1 MVNVKARFRW
11 TIATLQVVGIGL
23 ILVAVMFEIS
33 YGKAVLAINE
43 ALRTRTHADATRLAA
58 DLGATTSWK
67 DLPAMTHAIEQFLE
81 KDKAIRGITILD
93 PEGKILL
100 TKGSTFPPEVLSRLA
115 GDEDTTVAVSEQ
127 FYSTHALVSDGGKL
141 GRFLLMKEDDS
152 AYALR
157 AQQRWVIYLTLVLVL
172 GFTTLGGYLQGRRI
186 NRPIENLSGIAGRVL
201 SNSSDVM
208 GATSQM
214 ASIAAEQAAAVAE
227 TNVTMEEVKQTA
239 QSAKESAQKIVVS
252 SERSVEFSE
261 KGMGAVDVSTTEIKH
276 IREQVEAI
284 AVKVDELR
292 GQVSEVGEIIST
304 VNDIAEQSN
313 LLAVNASIE
322 AAKASEYGRGFAV
335 VAQEVKNLALQ
346 SKQATAQVRGTLGAI
361 QRGIEEL
368 YDSARLGRERT
379 EIGVQSIVQTGEI
392 IRRLSEVI
400 SDSAND
406 AQQIAISSNEQVI
419 GLEQATMAMN
429 SINQTAT
436 ETMTSSQQLERNGHT
451 LHSMAME
458 LEGLVANYRVG
469 G

>member
-1 MVNVKARFRW
+1 
-11 TIATLQVVGIGL
+11 
-23 ILVAVMFEIS
+23 
-33 YGKAVLAINE
+33 
-43 ALRTRTHADATRLAA
+43 
-58 DLGATTSWK
+58 
-67 DLPAMTHAIEQFLE
+67 
-81 KDKAIRGITILD
+81 
-93 PEGKILL
+93 
-100 TKGSTFPPEVLSRLA
+100 
-115 GDEDTTVAVSEQ
+115 
-127 FYSTHALVSDGGKL
+127 
-141 GRFLLMKEDDS
+141 
-152 AYALR
+152 
-157 AQQRWVIYLTLVLVL
+157 
-172 GFTTLGGYLQGRRI
+172 
-186 NRPIENLSGIAGRVL
+186 
-201 SNSSDVM
+201 
-208 GATSQM
+208 M

-346 SKQATAQVRGTLGAI
+346 SKQATAQVRSTLGAI